1 MLRTGEG
8 GGGGRGK
15 VLIASAEVDAFGA
28 IRPPAVPFAW
38 RDSQFQG
45 AATKLI
51 ETLCTLYQNTERDG
65 RPFMEMLPIY
75 EHSNPDY
82 LPTDI
87 SLDQKLQWLFE
98 LRNVRPLVRPRF
110 PDSIEGTLFT
120 VFTGT
125 EAGRGRGQLSHLRVA
140 GPPRT
145 STSTSTGYC
154 SQD

>member
-1 MLRTGEG
+1 M
-8 GGGGRGK
+8 
-15 VLIASAEVDAFGA
+15 LIASAEVDAFGA
-28 IRPPAVPFAW
+28 IRPPTVPFAW

-51 ETLCTLYQNTERDG
+51 ETLCTLYQRTERDG
-65 RPFMEMLPIY
+65 QPFMEMLPIY

-98 LRNVRPLVRPRF
+98 LQNVRPLVRPRF

-125 EAGRGRGQLSHLRVA
+125 EAGRGRGHLNHLRVR
-140 GPPRT
+140 GPPRPSS
-145 STSTSTGYC
+145 STATDYC